1 MRKRNLIYVGISIIC
16 FFALSPF
23 LMDHLYSESEI
34 ILAKVGEEFVTQK
47 DFDEVLNNYK
57 VTKKEKSFTGEE
69 KKAILENLVMSFLFS
84 EEARKEKMDQKPEV
98 KSKLKLAHI
107 NVLSQE
113 YIKHKISP
121 FVQVTDK
128 EIEEKFKENPN
139 LLPKEFITLREILVN
154 TEEEA
159 QGIYEEVKKGGN
171 FSKIASEKSLAPS
184 KTNGGLRRGISKG
197 QLPKNL
203 EEVAFNLKKG
213 EVSKPIKTE
222 NGFYLFYL
230 EDKKEL
236 TEMELKR
243 YEEIIKEKIKKIEIA
258 KKTQDMVVNK
268 AKELMKERPIEVYYD
283 RIK

>member
-1 MRKRNLIYVGISIIC
+1 
-16 FFALSPF
+16 
-23 LMDHLYSESEI
+23 MDHLYSESEI
-34 ILAKVGEEFVTQK
+34 ILAKVGEEFITQK

-57 VTKKEKSFTGEE
+57 VTKKEKSFAGEE

-107 NVLSQE
+107 NILSQE
-113 YIKHKISP
+113 YIKYKISP
-121 FVQVTDK
+121 FIQVTDK

-222 NGFYLFYL
+222 KGFYLFYL

-243 YEEIIKEKIKKIEIA
+243 YKEIIKEKIKNIEIA
-258 KKTQDMVVNK
+258 KKTQDMMVTK